1 MNLSF
6 NLEQSKNVFIWLTL
20 SQMTKELSKMKAF
33 ADEKL
38 YEAKLSLSLTEKK
51 TIWEKKKMLVTSIF
65 PLPTL
70 FSKGFFF

>member
-20 SQMTKELSKMKAF
+20 SQMTKELSKMKGF